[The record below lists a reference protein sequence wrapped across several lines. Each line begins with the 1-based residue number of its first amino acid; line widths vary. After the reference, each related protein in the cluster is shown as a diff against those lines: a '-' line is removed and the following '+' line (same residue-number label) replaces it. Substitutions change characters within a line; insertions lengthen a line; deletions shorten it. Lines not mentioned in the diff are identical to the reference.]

1 MPKPNKTN
9 SSEKVRLNLEFAPQ
23 IYDQMQE
30 VQHRSNA
37 ASLTEVLRRSL
48 ALYDLITEH
57 IVDGGD
63 IVLVNRKGEQEKLH
77 IL

>member
-1 MPKPNKTN
+1 
-9 SSEKVRLNLEFAPQ
+9 
-23 IYDQMQE
+23 MQE
-30 VQHRSNA
+30 VQQRSHA

-48 ALYDLITEH
+48 ALYDLVTEH

-63 IVLVNRKGEQEKLH
+63 IVLVNRNGKQEKLH

>member
-1 MPKPNKTN
+1 
-9 SSEKVRLNLEFAPQ
+9 
-23 IYDQMQE
+23 MQA
-30 VQHRSNA
+30 VQHRSHA

-48 ALYDLITEH
+48 ALYDLVTEH

-63 IVLVNRKGEQEKLH
+63 VVLVDSKGKQEKLR

>member
-1 MPKPNKTN
+1 MVSKC
-9 SSEKVRLNLEFAPQ
+9 
-23 IYDQMQE
+23 
-30 VQHRSNA
+30 HRKSAASRRVHA
-37 ASLTEVLRRSL
+37 ASLTEVIRRSL